1 MEAGTPA
8 PGAVTI
14 TLDRP
19 ARRNAMTPAMW
30 HGLAAIG
37 RTLPPAVRVVVVRG
51 AGPSFSAGI
60 DLRMFSPEG
69 VPGEDP
75 LRSPASPGFE
85 EWIASCQ
92 AGFSWLRSPAIV
104 SVAAVQ
110 GYAIGGGFQLALA
123 CDLRILADDAQLC
136 MKEPQ
141 LGLVPDLTGTKPLVD
156 IVGLPRALELCLTGR
171 TVGAAE
177 AARLRLA
184 ELVVPGAEL
193 DGAVSDLVAAL
204 LTVEPAV
211 ARATKELLS
220 QAPGHDAAAQ
230 AAAERRSRPS
240 CSEIGWPASDRSL
253 LAERGR
259 SHWSEGLH
267 RSCTH
272 ANWHAMRGFSRDP
285 SVTQQRLKP
294 GTVRRIAA
302 LRPAVPG
309 ST

>member
-1 MEAGTPA
+1 MDADAPA

-14 TLDRP
+14 TLDRA

-30 HGLAAIG
+30 QGLAAIG
-37 RTLPPAVRVVVVRG
+37 RALPPAVRVVVVRG

-60 DLRMFSPEG
+60 DLRLFSPEG

-75 LRSPASPGFE
+75 LMSPASPGFE

-92 AGFSWLRSPAIV
+92 QGYSWLRRPGIV

-184 ELVVPGAEL
+184 ELVVPAAEL

-204 LTVEPAV
+204 LSVEPAV
-211 ARATKELLS
+211 ARATKELLTL
-220 QAPGHDAAAQ
+220 APGHDAAAQ
-230 AAAERRSRPS
+230 AAAERR
-240 CSEIGWPASDRSL
+240 I
-253 LAERGR
+253 
-259 SHWSEGLH
+259 
-267 RSCTH
+267 
-272 ANWHAMRGFSRDP
+272 
-285 SVTQQRLKP
+285 Q
-294 GTVRRIAA
+294 AA
-302 LRPAVPG
+302 LQRKRLAG
-309 ST
+309 G

>member
-1 MEAGTPA
+1 VDVGAPA

-30 HGLAAIG
+30 HGLATIG
-37 RTLPPAVRVVVVRG
+37 RTLPPAVRVVVLRG

-60 DLRMFSPEG
+60 DLRLFSPDG
-69 VPGEDP
+69 VPGEEP
-75 LRSPASPGFE
+75 LHRPDSPGFE
-85 EWIASCQ
+85 DWIASCQ
-92 AGFSWLRSPAIV
+92 DGYSWLRSPGIT

-110 GYAIGGGFQLALA
+110 GHAIGGGFQLALA

-156 IVGLPRALELCLTGR
+156 IVGLARALELCLTGR

-184 ELVVPGAEL
+184 ELVVPGADL
-193 DGAVSDLVAAL
+193 DGAVADLAAAL
-204 LTVEPAV
+204 LAVEPAV

-220 QAPGHDAAAQ
+220 QAPRNDAPAQ
-230 AAAERRSRPS
+230 AAAERRIQAELQRK
-240 CSEIGWPASDRSL
+240 R
-253 LAERGR
+253 LAG
-259 SHWSEGLH
+259 G
-267 RSCTH
+267 
-272 ANWHAMRGFSRDP
+272 
-285 SVTQQRLKP
+285 
-294 GTVRRIAA
+294 
-302 LRPAVPG
+302 
-309 ST
+309 

>member
-1 MEAGTPA
+1 MPA

-30 HGLAAIG
+30 HGLAAVG
-37 RTLPPAVRVVVVRG
+37 RSLPPGVRVVVVRG

-60 DLRMFSPEG
+60 DLRLFSPDG

-75 LRSPASPGFE
+75 PPSAASPGFE
-85 EWIASCQ
+85 EWIASLQ
-92 AGFSWLRSPAIV
+92 EGYSWLRSPAV
-104 SVAAVQ
+104 TSVAAVH
-110 GYAIGGGFQLALA
+110 GHAIGGGFQLALA

-171 TVGAAE
+171 TVAAAE

-184 ELVVPGAEL
+184 ELVVPGPEL
-193 DGAVSDLVAAL
+193 DGAVADLVAAL

-220 QAPGHDAAAQ
+220 QAPGHDAAQQ
-230 AAAERRSRPS
+230 AAAERR
-240 CSEIGWPASDRSL
+240 I
-253 LAERGR
+253 
-259 SHWSEGLH
+259 
-267 RSCTH
+267 
-272 ANWHAMRGFSRDP
+272 
-285 SVTQQRLKP
+285 Q
-294 GTVRRIAA
+294 AA
-302 LRPAVPG
+302 LQRKRLASG
-309 ST
+309 